1 MSSLVITRAQK
12 IHNTMLTKIRR
23 LSKDLKRFKK
33 DFCANYYIIDIDVET
48 LIVKADSKAI
58 PSGFRKIILK
68 IY

>member
-1 MSSLVITRAQK
+1 
-12 IHNTMLTKIRR
+12 MLTKIRR